1 MNIMNKEFLNIVEE
15 YDEPLYTFNNN
26 YIVGEDVDDWT
37 AEEFYVTMEQFFQ
50 EVEGS
55 RIPDTVFK
63 NSIPGSVAKLIETFS
78 LTHPKSWLGKLF
90 LGHRAAKDTESPFFG
105 MFMQGLGLDAD
116 DDVVLL
122 PRIKEEISIKVGATG
137 WMDNI
142 KLKTGIAQAF
152 VLATVIATY
161 CIHQSMFKKVY
172 GRFPADMA
180 NFYMYI
186 TSLPE
191 TLHPYEVTKFKKEIH
206 KLKKDTKWLVGKRY
220 GTKIITPKEKQLCEL
235 MDDQLGDIL
244 NVMHNSPTEQ
254 RQRRIK
260 DRVEQFVDTSR
271 EFLKLVH
278 KDVVADNKKE
288 TVREYVI

>member
-1 MNIMNKEFLNIVEE
+1 MNKEFLNIVEE
-15 YDEPLYTFNNN
+15 YDEPSYTFNNN
-26 YIVGEDVDDWT
+26 YIVGEDVGDWT

-63 NSIPGSVAKLIETFS
+63 NSIPGSVEKLIETFS
-78 LTHPKSWLGKLF
+78 LTHPKSWLSKLY
-90 LGHRAAKDTESPFFG
+90 LGRRRASDTESPFFG
-105 MFMQGLGLDAD
+105 MFIQKLGLDAD

-122 PRIKEEISIKVGATG
+122 PRLKEEISIKIGATG

-152 VLATVIATY
+152 VLAAVIATY

-172 GRFPADMA
+172 GRFPTDMA

>member
-1 MNIMNKEFLNIVEE
+1 MNKEFLNIVEE
-15 YDEPLYTFNNN
+15 YDEPSYTFNNN
-26 YIVGEDVDDWT
+26 YIVGEDVGDWT

-63 NSIPGSVAKLIETFS
+63 NSIPGSVVKLIETFS

-90 LGHRAAKDTESPFFG
+90 LGQRAAKDTESPFFG
-105 MFMQGLGLDAD
+105 LFIQKLGLDPD

-122 PRIKEEISIKVGATG
+122 PRLKEEISIKVGATG

-152 VLATVIATY
+152 ILAAVIATY
-161 CIHQSMFKKVY
+161 CVHQSMFKKVY
-172 GRFPADMA
+172 GRFPVDMA
-180 NFYMYI
+180 NFYMYV

-206 KLKKDTKWLVGKRY
+206 KLKKDTKWLIGKRY

-278 KDVVADNKKE
+278 KDVVTDNKKE

>member
-1 MNIMNKEFLNIVEE
+1 MNKEFLNIVEE
-15 YDEPLYTFNNN
+15 YDEPSYTFNNN
-26 YIVGEDVDDWT
+26 YIVGEDVGDWT

-55 RIPDTVFK
+55 RIPDAVFK
-63 NSIPGSVAKLIETFS
+63 NSIPGSVVKLIETFC
-78 LTHPKSWLGKLF
+78 LNHPKSWIGKLF
-90 LGHRAAKDTESPFFG
+90 LGQRAAKDTESPFFG
-105 MFMQGLGLDAD
+105 LFMQGVGLDPD
-116 DDVVLL
+116 DDVVLI
-122 PRIKEEISIKVGATG
+122 PRLKEEISIKVGATG

-142 KLKTGIAQAF
+142 KLKTGIAEAF
-152 VLATVIATY
+152 VLAAVIATY

-172 GRFPADMA
+172 GRFPTDMA
-180 NFYMYI
+180 NFYMYV

-278 KDVVADNKKE
+278 KDVVADKKKE
-288 TVREYVI
+288 TVREYMI

>member
-1 MNIMNKEFLNIVEE
+1 MNKEFLNIVEE
-15 YDEPLYTFNNN
+15 YDEPSYTFNNN
-26 YIVGEDVDDWT
+26 YIVGEDVGDWT

-63 NSIPGSVAKLIETFS
+63 NSIKGSVAKLMETFS
-78 LTHPKSWLGKLF
+78 LTHPKSWLGKLY
-90 LGHRAAKDTESPFFG
+90 LGQRRASDKESPFLALF
-105 MFMQGLGLDAD
+105 LADHGLDVS
-116 DDVVLL
+116 DDVVVI
-122 PRIKEEISIKVGATG
+122 PRLKEEISIKLSATG
-137 WMDNI
+137 WLDNI

-152 VLATVIATY
+152 VLAAVIATY

-180 NFYMYI
+180 NFYMYV

-235 MDDQLGDIL
+235 MDDQLGDLL
-244 NVMHNSPTEQ
+244 NVIHNSPTEQ

-271 EFLKLVH
+271 EFLKLVY
-278 KDVVADNKKE
+278 KDVVTDNKKE